1 MFKHLTFWLVVSI
14 VSLAINC
21 TDHPEN
27 LNDDPVRQSLDF
39 QPWEATEQ
47 PAGSAAYLGLGPY
60 AKCLCTAVFVSGRK
74 PEEFVTN
81 NDGIILEKSWVD
93 QVTWSIDYN
102 LHQVT
107 AFLGDTVYRTAT
119 FTGDQGCILDV
130 AKGMHF
136 TPVPVK
142 SSLPPADSMDW
153 PMGDHISKLPTTY
166 DSLKLKEVAQEAFD
180 PAAHTAAFLVIHHG
194 QIILEHYAE
203 GIDKDT
209 QLESWSMGKS
219 ITGTLIGRLIAQGKL
234 SLDQE
239 APVPEWQQPGDPRG
253 RITIRNLMQM
263 SSGLRFPSFGRTRDS
278 AVAGSTSYDGELPMA
293 QLTHVYPYTGS
304 INVFD
309 FAVKRPLEFA
319 PGSKGAGQ
327 YRNCD
332 PLTLGYII
340 RRTVEADGR
349 NYWTWP
355 QEELFDQIGIRKQ
368 LLETDRWG
376 NFIMTGYDFGTA
388 RNWGRLALLYLQRG
402 VWNGNQLLPEG
413 FTDFV
418 ATPAPAWIDP
428 VYGGM
433 FWLNTDG
440 KFNLPKDAYAM
451 MGGGG
456 QNVIVV
462 PSLDLAIV
470 RMGHSKGA
478 KFASKA
484 LNEALKSLLP
494 ALPSD

>member
-1 MFKHLTFWLVVSI
+1 MLNKSI
-14 VSLAINC
+14 FRFSIAIFLLGANC
-21 TDHPEN
+21 SNQAGQSDS
-27 LNDDPVRQSLDF
+27 DPVQKSLTY
-39 QPWEATEQ
+39 QPWESTQQ

-74 PEEFVTN
+74 PEEFVAN

-93 QVTWSIDYN
+93 QVTWSIDYD
-102 LHQVT
+102 LHEVT
-107 AFLGDTVYRTAT
+107 AFLGDTVHRTAT

-130 AKGMHF
+130 VKGMHF
-136 TPVPVK
+136 TPVPVV

-153 PMGDHISKLPTTY
+153 PMGDRTSVLSAGY
-166 DSLKLKEVAQEAFD
+166 DMNRMAQVANAAFD

-194 QIILEHYAE
+194 QIILERYAD
-203 GIDKDT
+203 GIGKDT

-219 ITGTLIGRLIAQGKL
+219 ITGTLIGRLIREGKL
-234 SLDQE
+234 SLDE
-239 APVPEWQQPGDPRG
+239 TAPIPEWQRPGDPRG
-253 RITIRNLMQM
+253 AITIRNLMQM
-263 SSGLRFPSFGRTRDS
+263 SSGLRFPSFGRTRDRS
-278 AVAGSTSYDGELPMA
+278 VAGSTSYDGDLPMA

-304 INVFD
+304 VDVFD
-309 FAVKRPLEFA
+309 FAVNRPLEFA

-340 RRTVEADGR
+340 RMTVEAEGR

-355 QEELFDQIGIRKQ
+355 QEDLFDSIGIRKQ

-388 RNWGRLALLYLQRG
+388 RNWGRLAMLYLQDG
-402 VWNGNQLLPEG
+402 VWNGKRLLPEG

-418 ATPAPAWIDP
+418 STPAPAWVDP

-440 KFNLPKDAYAM
+440 KFKLPGDAYAM

-456 QNVIVV
+456 QNVIIA
-462 PSLDLAIV
+462 PSLDLVVV

-478 KFASKA
+478 KFASRA
-484 LNEALKSLLP
+484 LNEALTLLVP
-494 ALPSD
+494 ALPQD